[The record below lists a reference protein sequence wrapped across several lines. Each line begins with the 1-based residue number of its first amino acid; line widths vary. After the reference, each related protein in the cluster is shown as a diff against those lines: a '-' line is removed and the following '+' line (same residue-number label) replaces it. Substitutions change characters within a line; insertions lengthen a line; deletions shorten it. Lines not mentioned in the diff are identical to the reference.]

1 MESYKS
7 CESVKK
13 FIGWKNIPLLLSSH
27 KVYIRSLPTC
37 ILLNTASKHHSIT
50 AHYGT
55 TTSHKVPPPTILPAR
70 VSIRAITFSEC
81 IERVPMVFQP
91 FGSHLFF
98 FFLPSH
104 LLLLMWSDSLL
115 CISCKT
121 QFNFA
126 FMKKARLDHTLSR
139 EVYRVP
145 HPNVPI
151 LRSMDRHIPQRP
163 SDLLK
168 IVSKIIAPPLWKCMV
183 MYAAAYEKDTKS
195 LMDFY

>member
-1 MESYKS
+1 MS
-7 CESVKK
+7 
-13 FIGWKNIPLLLSSH
+13 KNISQKFYSWSDPKLLVSFEQQLIMGH
-27 KVYIRSLPTC
+27 TQG
-37 ILLNTASKHHSIT
+37 A
-50 AHYGT
+50 
-55 TTSHKVPPPTILPAR
+55 AR
-70 VSIRAITFSEC
+70 VRDNVFWMHWTESPHGIPTVRSI
-81 IERVPMVFQP
+81 
-91 FGSHLFF
+91 F